1 MGTLRILIVDDNP
14 DYLASLRNWLVFQPE
29 WRVVGSADCGAA
41 ALTLAQQLR
50 PDLIILDANLP
61 DMTTLKIVSLL
72 RAQRAGL
79 KIVVLMLDGN
89 RHYLATALAAGADEA
104 LDKAEV
110 ATWLQSVVRR
120 LFTVAPVRG

>member
-29 WRVVGSADCGAA
+29 WRVVGCADCGAA

-61 DMTTLKIVSLL
+61 DMTTLNIVSLL
-72 RAQRAGL
+72 RAQVAHL

-110 ATWLQSVVRR
+110 ASWLQPVVRR
-120 LFTVAPVRG
+120 LFAFAPERG